1 MDNPSDSQSNVEPTD
16 RKLTNSWLH
25 DAAEEIL
32 FQPDLLMHM
41 FDKNPDALLICDES
55 GKILLVNSQLELLS
69 GYHRSELKGQ
79 YVEVLVPE
87 SVRGRHLEHRRG
99 YVNDPRLRPMGFGQE
114 LRLQRKN
121 KTEVCV
127 AIHLSPV
134 PTPKGMYVFAA
145 VRRTNP

>member
-1 MDNPSDSQSNVEPTD
+1 MSNPSDSQKTVTPGCPVQ
-16 RKLTNSWLH
+16 TNSRLH

-32 FQPDLLMHM
+32 FQPDLLMHI

-79 YVEVLVPE
+79 YVDVLVPE
-87 SVRGRHLEHRRG
+87 SVRGRHLEHRCS
-99 YVNDPRLRPMGFGQE
+99 YVDDPRLRPMGSGQE

-121 KTEVCV
+121 KTEISV
-127 AIHLSPV
+127 AINLSPV
-134 PTPKGMYVFAA
+134 ATPKGLYVFAA